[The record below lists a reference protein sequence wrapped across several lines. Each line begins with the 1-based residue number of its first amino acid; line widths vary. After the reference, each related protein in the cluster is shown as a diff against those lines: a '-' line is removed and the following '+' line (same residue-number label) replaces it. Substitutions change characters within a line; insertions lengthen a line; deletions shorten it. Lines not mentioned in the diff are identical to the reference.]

1 MEASYLRD
9 LQVQRGCKGCA
20 VMHRRPGSSRTRRF
34 EKGRARKRQQRVEK
48 KGSIKNMV
56 RSMIAGVAGLKAHQS
71 KMDVIGN
78 NIANVNT
85 WGFKGFSYNFMDS
98 MYTNSIKS
106 TGGNIEAGASGGRNA
121 SQVGYGSQL
130 SSISNVFENGA
141 PSPSANPMDCMIDGT
156 GFFLVGNMVNGSFT
170 NIADSGL
177 NLSRVGI
184 FRVDDN
190 GYLVDDQRSYVYGY
204 ALVDE
209 TGIPETPASSASTK
223 IEGVPYTINRTQSTD
238 AAGNPVVDAAGK
250 PVYTYEIVIAGVPI
264 TTTNVDADDFE
275 KINGAAA
282 TTGMLTNPTKAI
294 EDWVDKALTNTQFE
308 GYTIEYNGM
317 SRVEKTP
324 AVPGTGGAA
333 DIPAV
338 KDNYPTFTITSNST
352 GANTTAG
359 VADKVALFKQG
370 TLPSGYKETIT
381 KGVDYVAAVPAQY
394 AEELS
399 TLRIPV
405 DPQTGQR
412 YKLDN
417 YSILEDGTVVGVDE
431 LNRTIAIGQVAL
443 IQVQNPNGL
452 EKTVGYYYQIGANA
466 GDVTDVKPGT
476 GPAGVIK
483 PSYLEMANV
492 DLANEF
498 SNIITTQRGF
508 QANSKII
515 TVTDEMLQELVNM
528 KR

>member
-1 MEASYLRD
+1 
-9 LQVQRGCKGCA
+9 
-20 VMHRRPGSSRTRRF
+20 
-34 EKGRARKRQQRVEK
+34 
-48 KGSIKNMV
+48 MV

-106 TGGNIEAGASGGRNA
+106 TGGSIEAGANGGRNA

-156 GFFLVGNMVNGSFT
+156 GFFLVGKMVNGSFT
-170 NIADSGL
+170 NVADSGL
-177 NLSRVGI
+177 FLSRVGI

-190 GYLVDDQRSYVYGY
+190 NYLVDDQRSYVYGY
-204 ALVDE
+204 ALVE
-209 TGIPETPASSASTK
+209 GTGIPETPATSASTK
-223 IEGVPYTINRTQSTD
+223 MEGVPYEITQVMD
-238 AAGNPVVDAAGK
+238 ANNKPIAGK
-250 PVYTYEIVIAGVPI
+250 YKIKIAGVEVE
-264 TTTNVDADDFE
+264 TTNVDAADFE
-275 KINGAAA
+275 KNAAD
-282 TTGMLTNPTKAI
+282 TNTKGQLTNPTKAI
-294 EDWVDKALTNTQFE
+294 EDWVDKALTNEQFK
-308 GYTIEYNGM
+308 GITIDYNGM
-317 SRVEKTP
+317 SRVMTKVP
-324 AVPGTGGAA
+324 APAIPTDA
-333 DIPAV
+333 DYSNRPM
-338 KDNYPTFTITSNST
+338 FTVTSNSS
-352 GANTTAG
+352 GAVTNDEVAKMVMKFTANDSGATTQTNSPG
-359 VADKVALFKQG
+359 F
-370 TLPSGYKETIT
+370 KETKTEGI
-381 KGVDYVAAVPAQY
+381 DYVAGIPAQY
-394 AEELS
+394 SEELS

-417 YSILEDGTVVGVDE
+417 YSILEDGTITGVDE
-431 LNRTIAIGQVAL
+431 TGRTIVIGQLAL

-476 GPAGVIK
+476 GPAGFIK

>member
-1 MEASYLRD
+1 
-9 LQVQRGCKGCA
+9 
-20 VMHRRPGSSRTRRF
+20 
-34 EKGRARKRQQRVEK
+34 
-48 KGSIKNMV
+48 MV

-106 TGGNIEAGASGGRNA
+106 TGGDITAGASGGRNA

-170 NIADSGL
+170 NVADSGL
-177 NLSRVGI
+177 YLSRVGI

-190 GYLVDDQRSYVYGY
+190 SYLVDDQRSYVYGY
-204 ALVDE
+204 ALVDG
-209 TGIPETPASSASTK
+209 TGIPETPATSATTK
-223 IEGVPYTINRTQSTD
+223 MTGVPYTITQD
-238 AAGNPVVDAAGK
+238 ATTQK
-250 PVYTYEIVIAGVPI
+250 YTITIAGIGVE
-264 TTTNVDADDFE
+264 TTNVDGTVDA
-275 KINGAAA
+275 NGHVK
-282 TTGMLTNPTKAI
+282 NPAKAI
-294 EDWVDKALTNTQFE
+294 SDWVDKALKEDQFN
-308 GYTIEYNGM
+308 GMTIDYNGM
-317 SRVEKTP
+317 SRVLTGTNTP
-324 AVPGTGGAA
+324 PT
-333 DIPAV
+333 D
-338 KDNYPTFTITSNST
+338 DDYTNLPTFTVTANST
-352 GANTTAG
+352 GAETTDDVAEMVAKFAGNNSNTTAG
-359 VADKVALFKQG
+359 GTAQSAGFKEEA
-370 TLPSGYKETIT
+370 TE
-381 KGVDYVAAVPAQY
+381 GVDYVAGIPAQY

-417 YSILEDGTVVGVDE
+417 YSILEDGTIVGVDE

-452 EKTVGYYYQIGANA
+452 EKTTGYYYQIGANA

-483 PSYLEMANV
+483 PGYLEMANV

>member
-1 MEASYLRD
+1 
-9 LQVQRGCKGCA
+9 
-20 VMHRRPGSSRTRRF
+20 
-34 EKGRARKRQQRVEK
+34 
-48 KGSIKNMV
+48 MV

-204 ALVDE
+204 ALVDG
-209 TGIPETPASSASTK
+209 TGIPETPAKSASTTMK
-223 IEGVPYTINRTQSTD
+223 GVPYTIGTVTD
-238 AAGNPVVDAAGK
+238 NGVVTG
-250 PVYTYEIVIAGVPI
+250 YTITIAGV
-264 TTTNVDADDFE
+264 TVDTTNVDATDLAA
-275 KINGAAA
+275 NGNNQ
-282 TTGMLTNPTKAI
+282 LTNPAKAI
-294 EDWVDKALTNTQFE
+294 EDWVDKALTNAAFE

-317 SRVEKTP
+317 NSVVTTP
-324 AVPGTGGAA
+324 ADPAA
-333 DIPAV
+333 GILEVRQNLPS
-338 KDNYPTFTITSNST
+338 FTVTSNST
-352 GANTTAG
+352 GEATTPRVAEKVDLFRNNGTAPAANPPAG
-359 VADKVALFKQG
+359 FDDSNK
-370 TLPSGYKETIT
+370 TD
-381 KGVDYVAAVPAQY
+381 GVDYVASVQAEY

-476 GPAGVIK
+476 GPAGTIK

>member
-1 MEASYLRD
+1 
-9 LQVQRGCKGCA
+9 
-20 VMHRRPGSSRTRRF
+20 
-34 EKGRARKRQQRVEK
+34 
-48 KGSIKNMV
+48 MV

-190 GYLVDDQRSYVYGY
+190 DFLVDDQRSYVYGY
-204 ALVDE
+204 ALVDG
-209 TGIPETPASSASTK
+209 TGIPERAAQPATTSL
-223 IEGVPYTINRTQSTD
+223 E
-238 AAGNPVVDAAGK
+238 
-250 PVYTYEIVIAGVPI
+250 GVPI
-264 TTTNVDADDFE
+264 TLNEVDGTITIAGITVTTSNINADDPY
-275 KINGAAA
+275 
-282 TTGMLTNPTKAI
+282 TNPTKAI
-294 EDWVDKALTNTQFE
+294 EDWVDKALTNE
-308 GYTIEYNGM
+308 YLKGYTIEYNGM
-317 SRVEKTP
+317 SRVLTGARQPDGSFAAP
-324 AVPGTGGAA
+324 ANPPTDA
-333 DIPAV
+333 DYSNLPR
-338 KDNYPTFTITSNST
+338 FTVTSNST
-352 GANTTAG
+352 GEVTTAG
-359 VADKVALFKQG
+359 VEGIAAMFAGNVAPTVDNTTTPPTVTMPTMPT
-370 TLPSGYKETIT
+370 TLQAGLTVTATAGINYRAGI
-381 KGVDYVAAVPAQY
+381 PAQY
-394 AEELS
+394 SNELS
-399 TLRIPV
+399 TLRIPI
-405 DPQTGQR
+405 DPDTGQR

-476 GPAGVIK
+476 GPAGTIK

>member
-1 MEASYLRD
+1 
-9 LQVQRGCKGCA
+9 
-20 VMHRRPGSSRTRRF
+20 
-34 EKGRARKRQQRVEK
+34 
-48 KGSIKNMV
+48 MV

-106 TGGNIEAGASGGRNA
+106 TGGDVTAGASGGRNA

-209 TGIPETPASSASTK
+209 TGIPETPASSASAALS
-223 IEGVPYTINRTQSTD
+223 GVDYSITRTQRTDTAGNPAVD
-238 AAGNPVVDAAGK
+238 AAGNPLYDYK
-250 PVYTYEIVIAGVPI
+250 ITIAGVDI
-264 TTTNVDADDFE
+264 ETTNVDAKDFE
-275 KINGAAA
+275 DKNSGAA
-282 TTGMLTNPTKAI
+282 TGKLTNPAKAI
-294 EDWVDKALTNTQFE
+294 EDWVDKALTRDKFK
-308 GYTIEYNGM
+308 GYTVEYNGM
-317 SRVEKTP
+317 GRVNNENLP
-324 AVPGTGGAA
+324 R
-333 DIPAV
+333 
-338 KDNYPTFTITSNST
+338 FTVTSNST
-352 GANTTAG
+352 GANTTAD
-359 VADKVALFKQG
+359 VRTLAADFAA
-370 TLPSGYKETIT
+370 IT
-381 KGVDYVAAVPAQY
+381 TDITDGVDYVASVPAEY

-399 TLRIPV
+399 TLRIPI
-405 DPQTGQR
+405 DPVTGQR

-452 EKTVGYYYQIGANA
+452 EKTTGYYYQIGANA

>member
-1 MEASYLRD
+1 MEVSYLRD
-9 LQVQRGCKGCA
+9 LQVQKGIVENGGVEA
-20 VMHRRPGSSRTRRF
+20 VPHGPRARRPGRD
-34 EKGRARKRQQRVEK
+34 GALKRQQRVEK
-48 KGSIKNMV
+48 KGSRKKMV

-170 NIADSGL
+170 NVADAGL
-177 NLSRVGI
+177 YLSRVGI

-190 GYLVDDQRSYVYGY
+190 NYLVDDQRSYVYGY
-204 ALVDE
+204 ALVDG
-209 TGIPETPASSASTK
+209 TGIPERAATSATVK
-223 IEGVPYTINRTQSTD
+223 MDQGVPYTISRRQKTDENGQVVTD
-238 AAGNPVVDAAGK
+238 ANGQPVMV
-250 PVYTYEIVIAGVPI
+250 YEITIAGIPI
-264 TTTNVDADDFE
+264 ETTSVSADDFKDADGNDLGNSLDE
-275 KINGAAA
+275 IE
-282 TTGMLTNPTKAI
+282 NPTKAI
-294 EDWVDKALTNTQFE
+294 ADWVDKALIHEKFDGVTV
-308 GYTIEYNGM
+308 EYNGM
-317 SRVEKTP
+317 NSASGQSLP
-324 AVPGTGGAA
+324 M
-333 DIPAV
+333 
-338 KDNYPTFTITSNST
+338 FTVT
-352 GANTTAG
+352 ANTTGTASTQVVQTVLTAFGMATPPPVTEGLAYRAG
-359 VADKVALFKQG
+359 
-370 TLPSGYKETIT
+370 I
-381 KGVDYVAAVPAQY
+381 PAQFSD
-394 AEELS
+394 ELS

-405 DPQTGQR
+405 DPDTGQR
-412 YKLDN
+412 YKLDS
-417 YSILEDGTVVGVDE
+417 YSILEDGTIVGVDE
-431 LNRTIAIGQVAL
+431 QNRVISIGQVAL

-452 EKTVGYYYQIGANA
+452 EKTTGYYYQIGANA
-466 GDVTDVKPGT
+466 GDVTHVKPGT
-476 GPAGVIK
+476 GPAGTIMG
-483 PSYLEMANV
+483 SYLEMANV

>member
-1 MEASYLRD
+1 MEAWYLRD
-9 LQVQRGCKGCA
+9 LQVQRGCKGCDA
-20 VMHRRPGSSRTRRF
+20 VMHRRPGSSRTRCLG
-34 EKGRARKRQQRVEK
+34 KGRARKRQQRVEK

-106 TGGNIEAGASGGRNA
+106 TGGDVTAGASGGRNA

-156 GFFLVGNMVNGSFT
+156 GFFLVGKMVNGSFT
-170 NIADSGL
+170 SIADSGL

-209 TGIPETPASSASTK
+209 TGIPETPASGASVK
-223 IEGVPYTINRTQSTD
+223 LEGVPYTIKEATD
-238 AAGNPVVDAAGK
+238 PNDPTVTIDGRYVI
-250 PVYTYEIVIAGVPI
+250 TIAGIPI
-264 TTTNVDADDFE
+264 ETTNVSGTIDPDGHV
-275 KINGAAA
+275 NQ
-282 TTGMLTNPTKAI
+282 PQKAI
-294 EDWVDKALTNTQFE
+294 EDWVDKALKGNFD
-308 GYTIEYNGM
+308 GFTIDYNGM
-317 SRVEKTP
+317 TKVEVNGQDQNLP
-324 AVPGTGGAA
+324 S
-333 DIPAV
+333 
-338 KDNYPTFTITSNST
+338 FTITSNTT
-352 GANTTAG
+352 GADTTKEVTDLATNTFG
-359 VADKVALFKQG
+359 VTPQTDD
-370 TLPSGYKETIT
+370 IT
-381 KGVDYVAAVPAQY
+381 EGVDYVAGVPAQY
-394 AEELS
+394 ADELS

-405 DPQTGQR
+405 DPNTGQR

-443 IQVQNPNGL
+443 VQVQNPNGL

>member
-1 MEASYLRD
+1 
-9 LQVQRGCKGCA
+9 
-20 VMHRRPGSSRTRRF
+20 
-34 EKGRARKRQQRVEK
+34 
-48 KGSIKNMV
+48 MV

-106 TGGNIEAGASGGRNA
+106 TGGDVTAGASGGRNA

-156 GFFLVGNMVNGSFT
+156 GFFLVGKMVNGSFT
-170 NIADSGL
+170 NVADSGL
-177 NLSRVGI
+177 YLSRVGI

-190 GYLVDDQRSYVYGY
+190 NYLVDDQRSYVYGY
-204 ALVDE
+204 ALVDG
-209 TGIPETPASSASTK
+209 TGIPETPAQSASTTMK
-223 IEGVPYTINRTQSTD
+223 GVPYRITQ
-238 AAGNPVVDAAGK
+238 VVDANNGNAVIPGRY
-250 PVYTYEIVIAGVPI
+250 VITIAGIPVE
-264 TTTNVDADDFE
+264 TTNVDEDDWGRH
-275 KINGAAA
+275 KDY
-282 TTGMLTNPTKAI
+282 LTNPQKAI
-294 EDWVDKALTNTQFE
+294 EDWVDQALKDENLK
-308 GYTIEYNGM
+308 GYTIEYKGTNNITTQAAGPNNTPPE
-317 SRVEKTP
+317 EKR
-324 AVPGTGGAA
+324 
-333 DIPAV
+333 
-338 KDNYPTFTITSNST
+338 NLPTFIITSNST
-352 GANTTAG
+352 GAATTKDVANKVKLFRYNSPTDTDTTPPLGAG
-359 VADKVALFKQG
+359 FDDRDKTPG
-370 TLPSGYKETIT
+370 I
-381 KGVDYVAAVPAQY
+381 DYVASVPAEY

-405 DPQTGQR
+405 DPVTGQR

-431 LNRTIAIGQVAL
+431 LNRTIVIGQLAL

-452 EKTVGYYYQIGANA
+452 EKTTGYYYQIGANA
-466 GDVTDVKPGT
+466 GDVTVVKPGT
-476 GPAGVIK
+476 GPAGFIK

>member
-9 LQVQRGCKGCA
+9 LQVQRGCKGCDA
-20 VMHRRPGSSRTRRF
+20 VMYRRPGSSRTRCL
-34 EKGRARKRQQRVEK
+34 EKGRAHKRQQRVEK

-106 TGGNIEAGASGGRNA
+106 TGGDITAGANGGRNA

-156 GFFLVGNMVNGSFT
+156 GFFLVGKMVNGSFT
-170 NIADSGL
+170 NVADSGL
-177 NLSRVGI
+177 YLSRVGI

-190 GYLVDDQRSYVYGY
+190 NYLVDDQRSYVYGY
-204 ALVDE
+204 ALVDG
-209 TGIPETPASSASTK
+209 TGVPETPATSASSK
-223 IEGVPYTINRTQSTD
+223 MEGVPYTITQVND
-238 AAGNPVVDAAGK
+238 ANGQPIAGK
-250 PVYTYEIVIAGVPI
+250 YIIKIAGVEVE
-264 TTTNVDADDFE
+264 TTNVDETDFQDR
-275 KINGAAA
+275 GDG
-282 TTGMLTNPTKAI
+282 TLTNPIKAI
-294 EDWVDKALTNTQFE
+294 EDWVDKALTNEQFK
-308 GYTIEYNGM
+308 GITIDYNGM
-317 SRVEKTP
+317 SRVMTTDP
-324 AVPGTGGAA
+324 A
-333 DIPAV
+333 PA
-338 KDNYPTFTITSNST
+338 NPTDDDYSNRPMFTVTSNST
-352 GANTTAG
+352 GVVTNDTVAKMVAKFTANDSTATTATNSPG
-359 VADKVALFKQG
+359 F
-370 TLPSGYKETIT
+370 KETKT
-381 KGVDYVAAVPAQY
+381 EGVDYVAGIPAQY
-394 AEELS
+394 SEELS

-417 YSILEDGTVVGVDE
+417 YSILEDGTIVGVDE